1 MEKLRHTLL
10 KLQEL
15 LNQMDSLLVEEIKQ
29 LSSVRINPIA
39 LQPISDNKSRILS
52 AINFYD
58 NQRKQLEK
66 QGQFSAPYS
75 NSPKLSNLWSSIVSQ
90 TKNANELNQKSYA
103 LLELHMQKMQEFKK
117 MVKDLEK
124 KNAMYASSGKTEQEN
139 TGQMYNI
146 SI

>member
-39 LQPISDNKSRILS
+39 LQPISDNKSLILS

-66 QGQFSAPYS
+66 QGQFAAPYD
-75 NSPKLSNLWSSIVSQ
+75 NSPKLANLWSSIVSQ
-90 TKNANELNQKSYA
+90 TKNANELNQKSYV
-103 LLELHMQKMQEFKK
+103 LLELHMQKMQEFTK
-117 MVKDLEK
+117 MVQDLEK
-124 KNAMYASSGKTEQEN
+124 KNTMYASSGKAEQKN